1 MINRND
7 KRELTGSVLVHVGI
21 QQEGEYWRD
30 CPPHAHFPLTCL
42 FCYWSHSRSKPSW
55 RWISHKVLQIKIDF

>member
-42 FCYWSHSRSKPSW
+42 FVIGPTVDLNPLGDGSHTKFYR
-55 RWISHKVLQIKIDF
+55 